1 MIVTLIGIFGN
12 LTIMRIL
19 TKPHM
24 KNVVNS
30 LMTGLAISDL
40 ISLLLILFLVPMR
53 YILVSHLS
61 LKFYEIHTILYPYIY
76 PITATFQF
84 TSIYLIVVTCSSRM
98 VMVYRPEVIS
108 KFNNAICYR
117 IILIIVFFSSIS
129 CFPLWF
135 KFEIDYQESTSL
147 NTTRVYLKLT
157 ELSFDENYRFY
168 LHVYYIII
176 TYVIPLLILCIMNYL
191 LIIFVLKT
199 RKRKHLLGKK

>member
-1 MIVTLIGIFGN
+1 LIVTLIGIFGN

-147 NTTRVYLKLT
+147 
-157 ELSFDENYRFY
+157 
-168 LHVYYIII
+168 
-176 TYVIPLLILCIMNYL
+176 
-191 LIIFVLKT
+191 
-199 RKRKHLLGKK
+199 